1 MALKLCNGCERH
13 VRESDSTCPYCG
25 SAQRAQVPAPARS
38 SRKAMLFAAAVL
50 TTTAVEAVSG
60 CAVYGA
66 PIEPVDCEEKDCGY
80 QARCRYRELAPVGT
94 SYLRPNS
101 SICTEGSYQAI
112 FEACFRQG
120 AGPECSS
127 TALPRPECARC
138 LIGPR
143 PLEKPADVASGA
155 LLSFTPLIVNTGGCA
170 AVALGRP
177 DCAGYLTEY
186 DFRVAQAC
194 GDCSDPGSLSDCR
207 AAQPAAMGT
216 VSTIGAKVAAECI
229 ALRDQRRAEW
239 EPVCV
244 GSTPVES
251 VDKVARALCF
261 GQ

>member
-1 MALKLCNGCERH
+1 MALKLCSGCERH
-13 VRESDSTCPYCG
+13 VRESDAACPYCG
-25 SAQRAQVPAPARS
+25 SAEKAKVPAQARS
-38 SRKAMLFAAAVL
+38 NRKAMLFAAAVL
-50 TTTAVEAVSG
+50 TTAAVETVAG

-66 PIEPVDCEEKDCGY
+66 PVDCEEEDCGY
-80 QARCRYRELAPVGT
+80 SARCRYRELAPVGT

-101 SICTEGSYQAI
+101 SICTEESYRAI

-143 PLEKPADVASGA
+143 PLENPADVAAGA
-155 LLSFTPLIVNTGGCA
+155 LLSFSPLIVNTGGCA

-186 DFRVAQAC
+186 DFRVAQSC
-194 GDCSDPGSLSDCR
+194 GECSDPSSRFACR
-207 AAQPAAMGT
+207 AAEPAAMGG
-216 VSTIGAKVAAECI
+216 VSTTGAKVAAECI

-244 GSTPVES
+244 GATPVES